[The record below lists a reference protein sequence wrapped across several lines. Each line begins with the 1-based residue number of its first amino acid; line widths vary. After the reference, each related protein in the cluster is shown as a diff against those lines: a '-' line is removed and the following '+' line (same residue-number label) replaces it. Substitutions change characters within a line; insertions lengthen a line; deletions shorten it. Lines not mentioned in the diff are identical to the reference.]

1 MMPRFLGVTAL
12 LLTVLPCGAAVE
24 LAPLFQNGA
33 VLQRD
38 RPLPVWGLATPNS
51 QVTAEFAGQKATAT
65 ADKNGRW
72 KLTLPVQA
80 ASAEGR
86 TLTVTEAGAPPV
98 EVKDVLVGEVW
109 LASGQSNMEFR
120 VGQTRPEDQ
129 QLAATPTTATLRL
142 FQVPHIVSPNRQD
155 KVPGRWSP
163 ATPETVKG
171 FSAVA
176 YFFGRG
182 LSEDIKVPVGLIE
195 SNWGGSRIEPWW
207 AEEGLAGIPEY
218 AEQVK
223 RRRASLPGYPEY
235 DQAFRGYL
243 KTLRDWTTTAEQA
256 MDAGKTAPEAPK
268 APALLNVGSGGE
280 TGTYQAMIHPL
291 VPYALRGFLWYQG
304 ESNNG
309 DAMAYTT
316 KMQALID
323 GWRKQFDNKDAPF
336 LFVQIA
342 PYGYGADR
350 TFSLPQLWS
359 AQQAVL
365 AKVPHTGMA
374 VTNDVGNPKDIH
386 PTNKSDVA
394 YRLLQ
399 WALADVYG
407 KKGVVRSGP
416 LYSGYKI
423 EGGNIRVTFSETG
436 SGLITRDGKDPDW
449 FEVAG
454 DDGNF
459 VQAEAKIAP
468 DGKSVLVH
476 SDKVATPFQVR
487 FAWSQIAEPNLMNK
501 EKLPAGGFNSHWPV
515 DPTLGELVSVGRPYQ
530 SSDANNKGWNAG
542 LTDGTWGNTAGTC
555 YATNETPQFPKTV
568 TIDLGV
574 QRPVQAIRYG
584 VPNIG
589 ATKTV
594 AVSVSTDGK
603 NFTEVGRNAFAA
615 KTAGASTARFAAT
628 PARFVRATIEDHYPQ
643 QDGFDPNF
651 AFLSEVEVYS
661 QAAH

>member
-1 MMPRFLGVTAL
+1 MMPRFIGTIAL

-38 RPLPVWGLATPNS
+38 RPVPIWGLATPNS
-51 QVTAEFAGQKATAT
+51 QVTVEFAGQKATAT
-65 ADKNGRW
+65 AGANGRW
-72 KLTLPVQA
+72 KLTLPAQP

-86 TLTVTEAGAPPV
+86 TLTVTESGAPPV

-142 FQVPHIVSPNRQD
+142 FQVPHVVSPARQD
-155 KVPGRWSP
+155 KVNARWAA
-163 ATPETVKG
+163 ATPETVKS

-207 AEEGLAGIPEY
+207 AEEGLEGIPEY
-218 AEQVK
+218 ADLVK
-223 RRRASLPGYPEY
+223 RRHASLPGYPEY
-235 DQAFRGYL
+235 DQSFRGYL

-256 MDAGKTAPEAPK
+256 MDAGRPTPEAPK
-268 APALLNVGSGGE
+268 APALLNVSSGGE

-316 KMQALID
+316 KMQALIE
-323 GWRKQFDNKDAPF
+323 GWRKQFGNPDAPF

-342 PYGYGADR
+342 PFNYGADR
-350 TFSLPQLWS
+350 INSLPQLWS

-365 AKVPHTGMA
+365 SKVHHTGMA
-374 VTNDVGNPKDIH
+374 ITNDVGNPKDIH

-394 YRLLQ
+394 HRLLQ

-423 EGGNIRVTFSETG
+423 EGNNIRVTFSETG
-436 SGLITRDGKDPDW
+436 SGLTTRDGKDPDW
-449 FEVAG
+449 FEIAG
-454 DDGNF
+454 EDGNF
-459 VQAEAKIAP
+459 VQAAAKIAP

-476 SDKVATPFQVR
+476 SDKVPAPFQVR

-501 EKLPAGGFNSHWPV
+501 EKLPAGGFDSHWPV
-515 DPTLGELVSVGRPYQ
+515 DPTLGELVSGGRPYQ
-530 SSDANNKGWNAG
+530 SSDANNKGWNSG
-542 LTDGTWGNTAGTC
+542 LTDGAWGNTAGTC
-555 YATNETPQFPKTV
+555 YATNESPQFPKTV
-568 TIDLGV
+568 TIDLGT
-574 QRPVQAIRYG
+574 QRSVQAIRYG

-594 AVSVSTDGK
+594 AVSVSVDGK
-603 NFTEVGRNAFAA
+603 NFMEVGRNAFAP
-615 KTAGASTARFAAT
+615 KTAATSTARFATT
-628 PARFVRATIEDHYPQ
+628 PARFVRATIEDHHPK
-643 QDGFDPNF
+643 QDGYDPNF

-661 QAAH
+661 QVAP

>member
-1 MMPRFLGVTAL
+1 MMPRKFGVAAL

-51 QVTAEFAGQKATAT
+51 TVTAEFAGQKATAT
-65 ADKNGRW
+65 ADTNGRW
-72 KLTLPVQA
+72 KLVLPAQA

-86 TLTVTEAGAPPV
+86 TLTVTETGAPPV

-120 VGQTRPEDQ
+120 VGQTRAEDQ
-129 QLAATPTTATLRL
+129 QLAAAPTTATLRL
-142 FQVPHIVSPNRQD
+142 FQVPHVLSPTRQD
-155 KVPGRWSP
+155 KVNARWTP

-218 AEQVK
+218 ADQVK
-223 RRRASLPGYPEY
+223 RRRAALPGYPEY

-256 MDAGKTAPEAPK
+256 MDTGKTAPEAPK

-316 KMQALID
+316 KMQALIE
-323 GWRKQFDNKDAPF
+323 GWRKQFASPDAPF

-342 PYGYGADR
+342 PYSYGADR

-365 AKVPHTGMA
+365 TKIPHTGMA
-374 VTNDVGNPKDIH
+374 VTNDVGNAKDIH

-416 LYSGYKI
+416 LYSGYKV
-423 EGGNIRVTFSETG
+423 EGNNIRVTFNETG
-436 SGLITRDGKDPDW
+436 TGLATRDGKDPDW
-449 FEVAG
+449 FEIAG
-454 DDGNF
+454 EDGNF
-459 VQAEAKIAP
+459 VQAAAKIAP

-476 SDKVATPFQVR
+476 SDKVPAPFQVR

-568 TIDLGV
+568 TIDLGT
-574 QRPVQAIRYG
+574 QRSVQAIRYG

-594 AVSVSTDGK
+594 SVSVSTDGK
-603 NFTEVGRNAFAA
+603 NFTEVGRNAFAP
-615 KTAGASTARFAAT
+615 KTAAASTARFNTT
-628 PARFVRATIEDHYPQ
+628 PARYVRATVEDHYPQ
-643 QDGFDPNF
+643 QDGYDPNF

-661 QAAH
+661 EARR